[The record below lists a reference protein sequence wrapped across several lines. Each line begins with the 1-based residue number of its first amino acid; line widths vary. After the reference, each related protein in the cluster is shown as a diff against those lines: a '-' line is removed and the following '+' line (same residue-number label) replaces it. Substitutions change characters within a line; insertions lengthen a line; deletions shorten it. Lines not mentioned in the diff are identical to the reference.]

1 MLFQEARF
9 IKQEEIIYDFSLL
22 VLVAILT
29 VSIPLLIIIVKTVW
43 HRKIPRNY
51 YTPFDYLA
59 AQTEEEFHEEQNERE
74 IEEKEGDAKRR
85 KS

>member
-1 MLFQEARF
+1 M
-9 IKQEEIIYDFSLL
+9 IFSLL
-22 VLVAILT
+22 VLVAILM
-29 VSIPLLIIIVKTVW
+29 VSVPLLVIVIKTVC
-43 HRKIPRNY
+43 HRKLPRNY

-59 AQTEEEFHEEQNERE
+59 AHTEEEFHEEQNERE

>member
-1 MLFQEARF
+1 M
-9 IKQEEIIYDFSLL
+9 IFSLL

-43 HRKIPRNY
+43 HRKLPRNY

-74 IEEKEGDAKRR
+74 IEEREGDAK
-85 KS
+85 KKKKLK

>member
-1 MLFQEARF
+1 M
-9 IKQEEIIYDFSLL
+9 IFSLL

-29 VSIPLLIIIVKTVW
+29 VSIPLMIIIIKTVW
-43 HRKIPRNY
+43 HRKLPRNY

-74 IEEKEGDAKRR
+74 LEEKEGDVAHR

>member
-1 MLFQEARF
+1 M
-9 IKQEEIIYDFSLL
+9 IFSLL
-22 VLVAILT
+22 VLAAILT
-29 VSIPLLIIIVKTVW
+29 VSIPLMIIMIKTVW
-43 HRKIPRNY
+43 HRKLPRNY

-59 AQTEEEFHEEQNERE
+59 AQIEEEFHEEQNERE

>member
-1 MLFQEARF
+1 MIFW
-9 IKQEEIIYDFSLL
+9 LL

-43 HRKIPRNY
+43 HRKLPRNY

-59 AQTEEEFHEEQNERE
+59 AQTEEEFHEEQNEQE
-74 IEEKEGDAKRR
+74 IEEKEGDAKGR

>member
-1 MLFQEARF
+1 M
-9 IKQEEIIYDFSLL
+9 IFSLL

-43 HRKIPRNY
+43 HRKLPRNY

-59 AQTEEEFHEEQNERE
+59 AQTEEEFHEEQTERE
-74 IEEKEGDAKRR
+74 LEEKEGDAKRR

>member
-1 MLFQEARF
+1 M
-9 IKQEEIIYDFSLL
+9 IFSLL
-22 VLVAILT
+22 VLAAILT
-29 VSIPLLIIIVKTVW
+29 VSIPLMIMMIKTVW
-43 HRKIPRNY
+43 HRKLPRNY

>member
-1 MLFQEARF
+1 M
-9 IKQEEIIYDFSLL
+9 IFSLL

-43 HRKIPRNY
+43 RRKLPRNY

-74 IEEKEGDAKRR
+74 IEEREGDAKRR

>member
-1 MLFQEARF
+1 M
-9 IKQEEIIYDFSLL
+9 IFSLL

-29 VSIPLLIIIVKTVW
+29 VSISLLIIIVKTVW
-43 HRKIPRNY
+43 QRKLPRNY

-85 KS
+85 NS

>member
-1 MLFQEARF
+1 M
-9 IKQEEIIYDFSLL
+9 IFSLL
-22 VLVAILT
+22 VLAAILT
-29 VSIPLLIIIVKTVW
+29 VSIPLLFIIVKTVW
-43 HRKIPRNY
+43 QRKLPRDY

-74 IEEKEGDAKRR
+74 LEEKEGDAKRR

>member
-1 MLFQEARF
+1 M
-9 IKQEEIIYDFSLL
+9 
-22 VLVAILT
+22 
-29 VSIPLLIIIVKTVW
+29 IIIVKTVW
-43 HRKIPRNY
+43 HRKLPRNY

-74 IEEKEGDAKRR
+74 LEEKEGDVVNR

>member
-1 MLFQEARF
+1 LLFQEARF

>member
-1 MLFQEARF
+1 M
-9 IKQEEIIYDFSLL
+9 IFSLL

-43 HRKIPRNY
+43 QRKLPRNY

-74 IEEKEGDAKRR
+74 IEEREGDAKRR

>member
-1 MLFQEARF
+1 M
-9 IKQEEIIYDFSLL
+9 IFSLI

-74 IEEKEGDAKRR
+74 LEEKEGDVVNR

>member
-1 MLFQEARF
+1 M
-9 IKQEEIIYDFSLL
+9 IFSLL
-22 VLVAILT
+22 VLAAILT
-29 VSIPLLIIIVKTVW
+29 VSIPLMIIMIKTVW
-43 HRKIPRNY
+43 HRKLPRNY

>member
-1 MLFQEARF
+1 M
-9 IKQEEIIYDFSLL
+9 IFSLL
-22 VLVAILT
+22 VLAAILM
-29 VSIPLLIIIVKTVW
+29 VSIPLMIIMIKTVW
-43 HRKIPRNY
+43 HRKLPRNY

>member
-1 MLFQEARF
+1 MIFW
-9 IKQEEIIYDFSLL
+9 LL
-22 VLVAILT
+22 VLVVILT
-29 VSIPLLIIIVKTVW
+29 VSIPLMIIIVKTVW
-43 HRKIPRNY
+43 HRKLPRNY

-74 IEEKEGDAKRR
+74 IEEREGDAKRR

>member
-1 MLFQEARF
+1 M
-9 IKQEEIIYDFSLL
+9 IFSLL

-43 HRKIPRNY
+43 QRKLPRNY

-74 IEEKEGDAKRR
+74 IEEKEGDAKGR

>member
-1 MLFQEARF
+1 M
-9 IKQEEIIYDFSLL
+9 IFSLL

-29 VSIPLLIIIVKTVW
+29 VSIPLLIIIVKTIW
-43 HRKIPRNY
+43 HRKLPHNY

-59 AQTEEEFHEEQNERE
+59 AQTAEEFHEEQDERE
-74 IEEKEGDAKRR
+74 IEEREGDVANR

>member
-1 MLFQEARF
+1 MIFW
-9 IKQEEIIYDFSLL
+9 LL

-43 HRKIPRNY
+43 HRKLPRNY

-74 IEEKEGDAKRR
+74 LEEKEGDAKRR

>member
-1 MLFQEARF
+1 M
-9 IKQEEIIYDFSLL
+9 IFSLL

-43 HRKIPRNY
+43 QRKLPRNY
-51 YTPFDYLA
+51 YMPFDYLA

-74 IEEKEGDAKRR
+74 IEEREGDAKRR

>member
-1 MLFQEARF
+1 MV
-9 IKQEEIIYDFSLL
+9 FSLL
-22 VLVAILT
+22 VLVAVLM

-43 HRKIPRNY
+43 HRKLPRNY

-59 AQTEEEFHEEQNERE
+59 TQTEEEFHEEQNERE

>member
-1 MLFQEARF
+1 MV
-9 IKQEEIIYDFSLL
+9 FSLL
-22 VLVAILT
+22 VLAAILT
-29 VSIPLLIIIVKTVW
+29 VSIPLMIIMIKTVW
-43 HRKIPRNY
+43 HRKLPRNY

>member
-1 MLFQEARF
+1 MIFW
-9 IKQEEIIYDFSLL
+9 LL
-22 VLVAILT
+22 VLVVILT

-43 HRKIPRNY
+43 HRKLPRNY

-74 IEEKEGDAKRR
+74 IEEREGDAKRR

>member
-1 MLFQEARF
+1 MIFL
-9 IKQEEIIYDFSLL
+9 LL

-74 IEEKEGDAKRR
+74 LEEKEGDVVNR

>member
-1 MLFQEARF
+1 M
-9 IKQEEIIYDFSLL
+9 IFSLL

-43 HRKIPRNY
+43 QRKLPRNY
-51 YTPFDYLA
+51 YTPFDYVA

-74 IEEKEGDAKRR
+74 IEEREGDAKRR

>member
-1 MLFQEARF
+1 M
-9 IKQEEIIYDFSLL
+9 IFSLL

-29 VSIPLLIIIVKTVW
+29 VSIPLMMIIIKTVW
-43 HRKIPRNY
+43 HRKLPRNY

-74 IEEKEGDAKRR
+74 LEEKEGDVANR

>member
-1 MLFQEARF
+1 MIFW
-9 IKQEEIIYDFSLL
+9 LL

-43 HRKIPRNY
+43 HRKLPRNY

-74 IEEKEGDAKRR
+74 IEEREGDAKRR

>member
-1 MLFQEARF
+1 M
-9 IKQEEIIYDFSLL
+9 IFSLL

-29 VSIPLLIIIVKTVW
+29 VSIPLMIIIIIKTVW
-43 HRKIPRNY
+43 HRKLPRNY

-74 IEEKEGDAKRR
+74 LEEKEGDVANR

>member
-1 MLFQEARF
+1 M
-9 IKQEEIIYDFSLL
+9 IFSLL

-29 VSIPLLIIIVKTVW
+29 VSIPLMIIIVKTVW
-43 HRKIPRNY
+43 HRKLPRNY

-74 IEEKEGDAKRR
+74 LKEKEGDDKRR

>member
-1 MLFQEARF
+1 M
-9 IKQEEIIYDFSLL
+9 IFSLL

-29 VSIPLLIIIVKTVW
+29 VSIPLMIIIVKTVW
-43 HRKIPRNY
+43 QRKLPHNY

-74 IEEKEGDAKRR
+74 IEEREGDVANR

>member
-1 MLFQEARF
+1 M
-9 IKQEEIIYDFSLL
+9 IFSLL
-22 VLVAILT
+22 VLAAILT
-29 VSIPLLIIIVKTVW
+29 VSIPLMIIMIKTVW
-43 HRKIPRNY
+43 QRKLPRNY

-74 IEEKEGDAKRR
+74 LEEKAGDVVNR

>member
-1 MLFQEARF
+1 MIFW
-9 IKQEEIIYDFSLL
+9 LL

-43 HRKIPRNY
+43 HRKLSRNY

-74 IEEKEGDAKRR
+74 IEEREGDPKRR

>member
-1 MLFQEARF
+1 M
-9 IKQEEIIYDFSLL
+9 YDFSLL